1 MAGQVGVAGLHAP
14 IHVEEVLK
22 NGSEAVQILA
32 HNMVAILAQGPPSW
46 YDRAISSPVP
56 VRNIAVC
63 ILFYNRIYF
72 NASIP
77 GNFSA
82 RSHILKFWNIKT

>member
-14 IHVEEVLK
+14 IHVEKVLE
-22 NGSEAVQILA
+22 NAPEAVQILA

-56 VRNIAVC
+56 VRRKHC
-63 ILFYNRIYF
+63 CMY
-72 NASIP
+72 SK
-77 GNFSA
+77 S
-82 RSHILKFWNIKT
+82 LKIQ